1 MKTWCRDNWS
11 AIDLIHMARYTR
23 DRMLVCYTCNTNRIV
38 VYMWRM
44 YQQLWSGPGDMD
56 PPVRHGVLA
65 DLISSLCI

>member
-38 VYMWRM
+38 DV
-44 YQQLWSGPGDMD
+44 QGL
-56 PPVRHGVLA
+56 LA
-65 DLISSLCI
+65 CTACTGFTCGGCSNSCGQVWVTWIPL